1 MIKLFVLIFGIV
13 QFIISAAEFIFPAR
27 AFNTWSSW
35 SANRF
40 FPLHGVLLIVGG
52 LPLTIHRGY
61 LSSVIFYIGLV
72 VVLSGPFVLL
82 YPEKVRE
89 AFSYSSEEFNGNS
102 LKKIIR
108 FDALLRLATSVIL
121 ALSYYKS

>member
-1 MIKLFVLIFGIV
+1 MIKLFILIFGIV

-27 AFNTWSSW
+27 AFDTWSSW
-35 SANRF
+35 SASRF
-40 FPLHGVLLIVGG
+40 FPFHGALLILAGM
-52 LPLTIHRGY
+52 PLTIYKGY

-72 VVLSGPFVLL
+72 VVLSGPFVLI

-89 AFSYSSEEFNGNS
+89 AFSYSSEEFTGSS

-108 FDALLRLATSVIL
+108 FDALLRLATSAIL